1 MLLVLSLVTALK
13 QRFNKH
19 INGKSQT
26 KRDQK
31 LNLLFLQRQCQE
43 FWFKRVKNRQK
54 NITKGL
60 IFTTLGKSQF
70 KRLIIV
76 KIFTV

>member
-13 QRFNKH
+13 QRVNKH

-31 LNLLFLQRQCQE
+31 LNLLFLQWQCQE
-43 FWFKRVKNRQK
+43 FWFKLVKNRQK
-54 NITKGL
+54 
-60 IFTTLGKSQF
+60 TLQ
-70 KRLIIV
+70 RD
-76 KIFTV
+76 